1 MKLTKLF
8 FLLVLYLGIAS
19 CASPPKP
26 SPIIARL
33 YTIDN
38 QEIVLR
44 DMKAFEKDYFVE
56 SEVFRPRWRQSLEQV
71 PLPFS
76 TIASA
81 QKVSKD
87 ITEVQFRN
95 GDEDEFT
102 EFFVDEYNLRGW
114 SDYGPFEIN
123 ASLVRGLVF
132 LDEEGRPV
140 TGRETEIPPVIPPA
154 EYADRFITFDGD
166 IISGDILEEAFKLR
180 AAYGTLNIAKE
191 LIAVIIIDR
200 EGPVLKQIVELVNG
214 DIISGFVEPARIRMQ
229 VSDEQVVT
237 MDVEQLSRILFT
249 RPLAVEEVE

>member
-1 MKLTKLF
+1 MKHPSLF
-8 FLLVLYLGIAS
+8 LLLVLCLTLAS
-19 CASPPKP
+19 CASPPP
-26 SPIIARL
+26 PPPIIARL

-56 SEVFRPRWRQSLEQV
+56 SEVFKPRWRQSLELV

-81 QKVSKD
+81 QKISRD
-87 ITEVQFRN
+87 ITKVKFRN
-95 GDEDEFT
+95 GNEDEFT
-102 EFFVDEYNLRGW
+102 EFFVDEYNLKGW

-132 LDEEGRPV
+132 LDEEGRSV
-140 TGRETEIPPVIPPA
+140 TGEETVIPPVIPPP

-166 IISGDILEEAFKLR
+166 IVSGEILDKSFKVR
-180 AAYGTLNIAKE
+180 AAYGTVDIAKE
-191 LIAVIIIDR
+191 LIAVIVIDR

-214 DIISGFVEPARIRMQ
+214 DIVSGFIEPSRIRMKI
-229 VSDEQVVT
+229 SDDQVVT
-237 MDVEQLSRILFT
+237 MDAEQLSRILFA
-249 RPLAVEEVE
+249 RPLAVEEEE

>member
-1 MKLTKLF
+1 MKRFRL
-8 FLLVLYLGIAS
+8 FLLIAICFTLAS

-44 DMKAFEKDYFVE
+44 DLKAFEKDYFVE
-56 SEVFRPRWRQSLEQV
+56 SEVLRPRWRQSLELV

-81 QKVSKD
+81 QKISK
-87 ITEVQFRN
+87 EVTQVRFRN

-102 EFFVDEYNLRGW
+102 EFFVDEYNLKGW

-132 LDEEGRPV
+132 LDEDGRPV
-140 TGRETEIPPVIPPA
+140 TGEDTVIPPLIPPA

-166 IISGDILEEAFKLR
+166 IISGDILEEVFKLR

-191 LIAVIIIDR
+191 LIAVIVIDR
-200 EGPVLKQIVELVNG
+200 EGPVLKQIVELING
-214 DIISGFVEPARIRMQ
+214 DIISGFVEPARVRMQ

-249 RPLAVEEVE
+249 RPLAVEEEE